1 MDKKVLVIDD
11 DKELLWLFETI
22 LNQEQIQTI
31 TYQSGIPL
39 AEIIAAAPDLV
50 LLDVNIIG
58 YAKSGVDICTEIKAN
73 KHLFN
78 TPVLLVSAES
88 DLNALARRCG
98 ADDFIA
104 KPFNID
110 YLMDK
115 VKKLLT

>member
-1 MDKKVLVIDD
+1 MYKKVLVIDD
-11 DKELLWLFETI
+11 DEELLWLFETI
-22 LNQEQIQTI
+22 LNQEQIQTV
-31 TYQSGIPL
+31 TYHSGIPL
-39 AEIIAAAPDLV
+39 AEIIAAEPDLV

-58 YAKSGVDICTEIKAN
+58 YKKSGVDICTEIKAS
-73 KHLFN
+73 KHLFS
-78 TPVLLVSAES
+78 TPVLLVSGES

>member
-1 MDKKVLVIDD
+1 MNKKVLVIDD

-22 LNQEQIQTI
+22 LNQEQIQTV
-31 TYQSGIPL
+31 TYHSGIPL
-39 AEIIAAAPDLV
+39 AEIIAEEPDLV

-58 YAKSGVDICTEIKAN
+58 YEKNGVDICTEIKASE
-73 KHLFN
+73 KHSNL
-78 TPVLLVSAES
+78 PVLLVSGES
-88 DLNALARRCG
+88 DLHALARCCG